1 MSSKKINKIFN
12 KIIIFLII
20 IIIGLLS
27 KEQILNKTTNDKK
40 TSNNIITD
48 SQLEIYFFDVG
59 QADSILI
66 KENDYTMLIDG
77 GNQSDG
83 KNLVKY
89 LEEDLNIND
98 IDILVGTH
106 PHEDHIGGLTDIIN
120 SLEIGKIY
128 LPNATT
134 TTKIFEKLL
143 DTIEEN
149 NYKITIPKI
158 NEEFNL
164 NNMNFKV
171 IYTGTDESDLNN
183 TSIVLK
189 LKYGKTSYLFTG
201 DATKTTEEKIL
212 DKDITSDVLKI
223 GHHGSSY
230 STTEEFLNKVNPK
243 YAIIQVGTNNKYNHP
258 SKQTLD
264 KLNEKNIKIYRT
276 DENGTIKLTS
286 DGKNINIET
295 IDTNI
300 DGW

>member
-40 TSNNIITD
+40 TSNNTITD
-48 SQLEIYFFDVG
+48 TQLEIYFFDVG

-106 PHEDHIGGLTDIIN
+106 PHEDHIGGLPDIIN
-120 SLEIGKIY
+120 SLEIGTIY

-149 NYKITIPKI
+149 NYKITVPKI

-264 KLNEKNIKIYRT
+264 KLNKKNIKIYRT

-300 DGW
+300 DG

>member
-149 NYKITIPKI
+149 NYKITVPKI

>member
-149 NYKITIPKI
+149 NYKITVPKI

-300 DGW
+300 DG

>member
-1 MSSKKINKIFN
+1 MSSKKLNKILN
-12 KIIIFLII
+12 KLIVFLII
-20 IIIGLLS
+20 AVIGLLGKEKILDKQEEKTPNTNIVDS
-27 KEQILNKTTNDKK
+27 K
-40 TSNNIITD
+40 
-48 SQLEIYFFDVG
+48 LEIYFFDVG

-66 KENDYTMLIDG
+66 KEKDYTMLIDG

-83 KNLVKY
+83 ENLVKY
-89 LEEDLNIND
+89 LQEELNVND

-106 PHEDHIGGLTDIIN
+106 PHEDHIGGLPNVIS
-120 SLEIGKIY
+120 SLSIGKIY

-143 DTIEEN
+143 DAIADKE
-149 NYKITIPKI
+149 YKITVPKVD
-158 NEEFNL
+158 EEISI

-189 LKYGKTSYLFTG
+189 LEYGKTSYLFTG
-201 DATKTTEEKIL
+201 DATDKTEEKII
-212 DKDITSDVLKI
+212 DKDIEADVLKI

-230 STTEEFLNKVNPK
+230 SSTESFLNKVKPK
-243 YAIIQVGTNNKYNHP
+243 YAIIQVGNDNKYDHP
-258 SKQTLD
+258 TKTTLD
-264 KLNEKNIKIYRT
+264 KLNERNIKIYRT

-286 DGKNINIET
+286 DGTNINFET

-300 DGW
+300 DG

>member
-1 MSSKKINKIFN
+1 MSSKKINKVFN

-27 KEQILNKTTNDKK
+27 KEQILNKTSNDKE
-40 TSNNIITD
+40 TSNNTITD
-48 SQLEIYFFDVG
+48 TQLEIYFFDVG

-83 KNLVKY
+83 KNLVNY
-89 LEEDLNIND
+89 LQNDLNIND

-106 PHEDHIGGLTDIIN
+106 PHEDHIGGLPDIIN

-149 NYKITIPKI
+149 NYKITVPKI

-189 LKYGKTSYLFTG
+189 LEYGKTSYLFTG
-201 DATKTTEEKIL
+201 DATKPTEEKIL

-264 KLNEKNIKIYRT
+264 KLNKKNIKIYRT